1 MYTIRGVLR
10 LTSPLHIAAA
20 RKESVDPDTD
30 RLLPSGEPG
39 IAVVPATKYQLPMFL
54 RGNRTAASGGQEETD
69 LERGPAFLDVPVIP
83 ANDLRG
89 RLRRLAAR
97 AVFDVLLAK

>member
-1 MYTIRGVLR
+1 MSVQTPPACCRV
-10 LTSPLHIAAA
+10 
-20 RKESVDPDTD
+20 ES
-30 RLLPSGEPG
+30 RG
-39 IAVVPATKYQLPMFL
+39 IAVAPATKYRLSMFL

-97 AVFDVLLAK
+97 AVFDVRLKVFYRPGH